1 MTKNEVLKTFYFIF
15 TLVDITAFK
24 AVLLYDFHK
33 IFEIFKEIEVDSTNG
48 I

>member
-33 IFEIFKEIEVDSTNG
+33 ILKEIEVDSTNG
-48 I
+48 IY